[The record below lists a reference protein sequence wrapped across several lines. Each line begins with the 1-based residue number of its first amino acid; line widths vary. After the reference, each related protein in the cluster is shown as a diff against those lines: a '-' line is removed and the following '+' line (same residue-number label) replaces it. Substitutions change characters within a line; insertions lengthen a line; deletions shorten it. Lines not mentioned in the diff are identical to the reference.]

1 MSSHTFVIGSK
12 NPKKAAEMQAILADC
27 DVKIVTVEELRPDLE
42 SPEETGTTFQEN
54 AALKALYFASAT
66 GYVCIADDSGL
77 EVDALRNAPGVYS
90 SRYAGLDGDDTAN
103 NLKLLREMD
112 GIPTEK
118 RGAQFRTVV
127 CLAFPGQVMLMSEG
141 VVRGRI
147 LESPQGEG
155 GFGYDPLFYYPPFD
169 RSFGQIPAEQKA
181 SVSHRGQALA
191 KLKVDI
197 PSFINI
203 LENRQNF

>member
-1 MSSHTFVIGSK
+1 
-12 NPKKAAEMQAILADC
+12 MQNILADC
-27 DVKIVTVEELRPDLE
+27 GVNVVTVSDLRPDIQ

-90 SRYAGLDGDDTAN
+90 SRYAGVDGDDAAN
-103 NLKLLREMD
+103 NLKLLREMH
-112 GIPTEK
+112 GVPTEM
-118 RGAQFRTVV
+118 RSAQFRTVV
-127 CLAFPGQVMLMSEG
+127 CLAVPGQVMLVAEG

-147 LESPQGEG
+147 LETPQGEG
-155 GFGYDPLFYYPPFD
+155 GFGYDPLFYYPEFD

-191 KLKVDI
+191 KLKIDI

-203 LENRQNF
+203 FENRQNF